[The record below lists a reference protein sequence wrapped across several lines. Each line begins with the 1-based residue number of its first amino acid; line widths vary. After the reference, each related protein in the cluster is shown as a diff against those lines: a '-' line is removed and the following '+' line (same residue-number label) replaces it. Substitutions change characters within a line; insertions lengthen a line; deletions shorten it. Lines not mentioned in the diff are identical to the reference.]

1 VTALA
6 SSRFGLPFAVA
17 PAKAAQ
23 AQQRSSAWSEPE
35 PWIVAVLLATGVA
48 VIARHP
54 IARVIGTEVDEP
66 TLTPSVVATAPANSG
81 AHAAPSVGA
90 IVAPAPTHAPR
101 DPFHALVAAGQA
113 LLAPSNVSVTVTNPD
128 GTTSVV
134 APSVPGA
141 VSSAGTTTAKMPAHS
156 TAKSPSAAPVASVGS
171 CAGTVH
177 TVVAGDTLWSIAA
190 KAVKSTD
197 TGRVNVAWHR
207 LYAAN
212 TPPLGDN
219 PSLVPVGTKLCV
231 PTNI

>member
-1 VTALA
+1 MAA
-6 SSRFGLPFAVA
+6 SRFGLPVAVA
-17 PAKAAQ
+17 PARAASGQ
-23 AQQRSSAWSEPE
+23 KRSSTWSEPE

-54 IARVIGTEVDEP
+54 IARAIGTEADEP
-66 TLTPSVVATAPANSG
+66 TMTPSVVATSPPTAAVPS
-81 AHAAPSVGA
+81 APSVGA
-90 IVAPAPTHAPR
+90 VVDPAPTHAPR

-113 LLAPSNVSVTVTNPD
+113 ILAPSNVSVTVTTPD
-128 GTTSVV
+128 GKTSVV
-134 APSVPGA
+134 APSLPGA
-141 VSSAGTTTAKMPAHS
+141 VSSAVASP
-156 TAKSPSAAPVASVGS
+156 AKSPAKTTGGSAAAVSSGT

-197 TGRVNVAWHR
+197 TGRVTVAWHR

-212 TPPLGDN
+212 QPPLGAN

-231 PTNI
+231 PSSL

>member
-1 VTALA
+1 M
-6 SSRFGLPFAVA
+6 
-17 PAKAAQ
+17 
-23 AQQRSSAWSEPE
+23 
-35 PWIVAVLLATGVA
+35 LLATGVA

-54 IARVIGTEVDEP
+54 IARAIGTEQDQP
-66 TLTPSVVATAPANSG
+66 TLTPSVVATAPPISTTLP
-81 AHAAPSVGA
+81 APSVGA
-90 IVAPAPTHAPR
+90 LVAPAPTHAPR

-113 LLAPSNVSVTVTNPD
+113 ILGPTNVTVTVTNPD

-134 APSVPGA
+134 APSTPGA
-141 VSSAGTTTAKMPAHS
+141 VSSTATSSTTPPAKATSASAPAASSAGT
-156 TAKSPSAAPVASVGS
+156 

-190 KAVKSTD
+190 KAVKSSD

-219 PSLVPVGTKLCV
+219 PSLVPVGTKLCI
-231 PTNI
+231 PSSI